1 MASAKEL
8 TAVARDRVGKGAA
21 RAVRR
26 QGHVPAV
33 IYGGGAPPEPI
44 AIDFNQMKLAIFA
57 GHFLT
62 TIFEIDVDGKKTR
75 ALPRDYQLDPV
86 KDFPIHIDFL
96 RLSEGQQIRVTV
108 PVHVVGQ
115 ESSPGIKRGG
125 TVQIVQ
131 HSLEL
136 MVPTDAI
143 PDSVEVSV
151 AELDIGGTIHLS
163 DVTLPER
170 TRAIGQ
176 EDVTIATVV
185 VPTTA
190 REEPAAA
197 VEAAPAAAAPAAAGG
212 KAPAAAAG
220 GAKAPA
226 AGAAKAPAA
235 GAAKAPAGKSG
246 GKG

>member
-1 MASAKEL
+1 
-8 TAVARDRVGKGAA
+8 
-21 RAVRR
+21 
-26 QGHVPAV
+26 
-33 IYGGGAPPEPI
+33 
-44 AIDFNQMKLAIFA
+44 MKQAIFA

-96 RLSEGQQIRVTV
+96 RLAEGQEIRVTV

-115 ESSPGIKRGG
+115 DTSPGIKRGG

-131 HSLEL
+131 HALEL

-143 PDSVEVSV
+143 PEFVEVSV

-170 TRAIGQ
+170 ARALGQ

-185 VPTTA
+185 VPTVT
-190 REEPAAA
+190 REEPVAAA
-197 VEAAPAAAAPAAAGG
+197 AEAPAAEPAPAAAGG
-212 KAPAAAAG
+212 KAAAPAAAPAKPAG
-220 GAKAPA
+220 G
-226 AGAAKAPAA
+226 
-235 GAAKAPAGKSG
+235 KS
-246 GKG
+246 

>member
-1 MASAKEL
+1 
-8 TAVARDRVGKGAA
+8 
-21 RAVRR
+21 
-26 QGHVPAV
+26 
-33 IYGGGAPPEPI
+33 
-44 AIDFNQMKLAIFA
+44 
-57 GHFLT
+57 
-62 TIFEIDVDGKKTR
+62 VDGKKTR

-96 RLSEGQQIRVTV
+96 RLAEGQEIRVTV

-115 ESSPGIKRGG
+115 DTSPGIKRGG

-143 PDSVEVSV
+143 PEFVEVSV

-170 TRAIGQ
+170 ARAIGQ

-185 VPTTA
+185 VPTIT

-197 VEAAPAAAAPAAAGG
+197 AAEAAPAVEAAPAGGKTAATPAAAAPAKPAGG
-212 KAPAAAAG
+212 K
-220 GAKAPA
+220 
-226 AGAAKAPAA
+226 
-235 GAAKAPAGKSG
+235 S
-246 GKG
+246 